1 MSHYIDVIL
10 PVPLHQKFTYFIT
23 VDEYKFIKPGMRIV
37 VPFGK
42 SKLYTS
48 IAYQT
53 HSNFKGNYE
62 LKSIIQIIDKTPIVN
77 SFQLKF
83 WDWIARYYFTSIGD
97 VMRASLPSNLI
108 LQSETIIT
116 LNPDKSIENDNLD
129 EFEFMIIE
137 ALSLNGQITIND
149 VSEIVGK
156 KNIFFLVKIG
166 FSSGNQGFP

>member
-10 PVPLHQKFTYFIT
+10 PVPLHQKFTYLIT
-23 VDEYKFIKPGMRIV
+23 EDEYKFIKPGMRII

-53 HSNFKGNYE
+53 HNNFQGNYE
-62 LKSIIQIIDKTPIVN
+62 LKSIIQILDKIPIVN
-77 SFQLKF
+77 SFQLKL
-83 WDWIARYYFTSIGD
+83 WDWIARYYFTSLGD

-116 LNPDKSIENDNLD
+116 LNPDNSIENDKLD
-129 EFEFMIIE
+129 EFEFMITE
-137 ALSLNGQITIND
+137 A
-149 VSEIVGK
+149 
-156 KNIFFLVKIG
+156 
-166 FSSGNQGFP
+166 